1 MIRQQREKLKVYE
14 FLYNRLPFSDIEKKE
29 LEQLRKEEELERQ
42 FEQQLAQISL
52 DNIEVLWHCEF
63 RDHHC
68 SDIVNVLLATDYCY
82 YLFILK
88 DLEGAF
94 RVNAFNILCNEDNAP
109 ILNLNDAEQIY
120 THFRNILIDEGKYQR
135 PIILKYIVMNPK
147 FHIQGARSE
156 MLLKQGD
163 LPYYLKAIESAA
175 KVRKKYQR
183 PL

>member
-1 MIRQQREKLKVYE
+1 M
-14 FLYNRLPFSDIEKKE
+14 
-29 LEQLRKEEELERQ
+29 
-42 FEQQLAQISL
+42 
-52 DNIEVLWHCEF
+52 
-63 RDHHC
+63 
-68 SDIVNVLLATDYCY
+68 
-82 YLFILK
+82 
-88 DLEGAF
+88 
-94 RVNAFNILCNEDNAP
+94 NAFNILCNEDNAP

-120 THFRNILIDEGKYQR
+120 KHFRNILIDEGKYQR

>member
-14 FLYNRLPFSDIEKKE
+14 FLYNRLPFTDMEKKE
-29 LEQLRKEEELERQ
+29 LVHMREQEELERH
-42 FEQQLAQISL
+42 FEMHLAHIKL
-52 DNIEVLWHCEF
+52 DNIEVMWHCEF
-63 RDHHC
+63 GDQHC
-68 SDIVNVLLATDYCY
+68 DDIVNILLATDYCY

-88 DLEGAF
+88 DFQGTF

-109 ILNLNDAEQIY
+109 ILNLNEYDSIY
-120 THFRNILIDEGKYQR
+120 QHFRNILIDEGKYQR
-135 PIILKYIVMNPK
+135 PIILKYVVMNPH
-147 FHIQGARSE
+147 FRMQGSRSE
-156 MLLKQGD
+156 MLLKLAD